1 MTLPKFRDD
10 LHVESNYSINQ
21 AREMTGKTVKSVQIG
36 YQKTGSKVH
45 QTEMLIIT
53 FTDDTQLA
61 ISTGSNVVNITSQLQ
76 RGAIDKLKP
85 EDFHV
90 DLDLTWQR

>member
-10 LHVESNYSINQ
+10 LQVEANYSINQ
-21 AREMTGKTVKSVQIG
+21 ATEMVGKTVKSVQIG
-36 YQKTGSKVH
+36 FQKTGAKVH

-61 ISTGSNVVNITSQLQ
+61 ISTGSNVGNIMSQIQ
-76 RGAIDKLKP
+76 RSDSDKLKP
-85 EDFHV
+85 ADFHV
-90 DLDLTWQR
+90 DLDLTWKR

>member
-10 LHVESNYSINQ
+10 LRVEANYSINQ
-21 AREMTGKTVKSVQIG
+21 AKEMAGKTVKSVQIG
-36 YQKTGSKVH
+36 FQKTGAQVH

-61 ISTGSNVVNITSQLQ
+61 ISTGSNVGNIMSQIQ
-76 RGAIDKLKP
+76 RSGGDKLKP
-85 EDFHV
+85 ADFHV
-90 DLDLTWQR
+90 DLDLNWKR